1 MTSSPHLIFDLDGTL
16 SDPAVG
22 IGRSFNYALTTFG
35 HAPVP
40 ESEISRLIG
49 PPLDQGFQLV
59 LGDAT
64 PAHLA
69 ELVAKF
75 RERYGAVGYAENTLY
90 AGIPEA
96 LQQLAAANIPLGVC
110 TSKRADFAERILALF
125 GLRPLFAFVDGGDV
139 GISKARQLAALRAS
153 GAISAA
159 SIMIGDRAV
168 DIAAAR
174 ANGLGAV
181 GVLWGHGTEQELR
194 TAKANRLLAAP
205 AELADLATLL
215 R

>member
-1 MTSSPHLIFDLDGTL
+1 MTPAPHLIFDLDGTL

-22 IGRSFNYALTTFG
+22 IGRSINYALAAFD
-35 HAPVP
+35 HLPIAD
-40 ESEISRLIG
+40 SEISRLIG
-49 PPLDQGFQLV
+49 PPLDQGFLSI
-59 LGDAT
+59 LGAAT
-64 PAHLA
+64 PAHLV

-110 TSKRADFAERILALF
+110 TSKRADFAERILAMF
-125 GLRPLFAFVDGGDV
+125 GLRPLFDFVDGGDV
-139 GISKARQLAALRAS
+139 GISKAQQLAALRAA
-153 GAISAA
+153 GTISAK

-168 DIAAAR
+168 DVAAAR

-181 GVLWGHGTEQELR
+181 GVLWGHGTRQE
-194 TAKANRLLAAP
+194 LLAAQP
-205 AELADLATLL
+205 DRLLTSPSELTTLL
-215 R
+215 P

>member
-1 MTSSPHLIFDLDGTL
+1 MASHLIFDLDGTL

-22 IGRSFNYALTTFG
+22 IGRSFNYALTAFG

-40 ESEISRLIG
+40 DGAISRLIG
-49 PPLDQGFQLV
+49 PPLDQGFQSV

-75 RERYGAVGYAENTLY
+75 RERYGTLGYAENTLY

-96 LQQLAAANIPLGVC
+96 LQKLAAASIRLGVC
-110 TSKRADFAERILALF
+110 TSKRADFAERILAMF
-125 GLRPLFAFVDGGDV
+125 GLRALFDFIDGGDV
-139 GISKARQLAALRAS
+139 GISKAQQLGALRAS
-153 GAISAA
+153 GAIPAT

-168 DIAAAR
+168 DIEAAR

-181 GVLWGHGTEQELR
+181 GVLWGHGSEQELR
-194 TAKANRLLAAP
+194 AAKPDRLLTAP
-205 AELADLATLL
+205 AELTDLATLL

>member
-1 MTSSPHLIFDLDGTL
+1 MTSAPHLIFDLDGTI

-49 PPLDQGFQLV
+49 PPLDQGFQMV

-75 RERYGAVGYAENTLY
+75 RERYGTVGYAENTLY

-96 LQQLAAANIPLGVC
+96 LQQLASANIPLGVC

-125 GLRPLFAFVDGGDV
+125 DLRALFAFVDGGDV
-139 GISKARQLAALRAS
+139 GISKAQQLAALRAS

-194 TAKANRLLAAP
+194 TAKADRLLAAP

>member
-1 MTSSPHLIFDLDGTL
+1 MTSAPHLIFDLDGTL

-22 IGRSFNYALTTFG
+22 IGRSFNYALTAFG
-35 HAPVP
+35 HPPVP

-49 PPLDQGFQLV
+49 PPLDRGFQLV

-64 PAHLA
+64 PAHVA
-69 ELVAKF
+69 ELVARF
-75 RERYGAVGYAENTLY
+75 RERSGAVGYAENTLY

-96 LQQLAAANIPLGVC
+96 LQQLAAANIRLGVC

-125 GLRPLFAFVDGGDV
+125 GLRALFDFVDGGDV
-139 GISKARQLAALRAS
+139 GISKAQQLAALRKV
-153 GAISAA
+153 GAISGA

-174 ANGLGAV
+174 ANDLGAV
-181 GVLWGHGTEQELR
+181 GVLWGHGSERELR
-194 TAKANRLLAAP
+194 AAKPDRLLADP
-205 AELADLATLL
+205 AELATLRL
-215 R
+215 